1 MTVGSQPRFARSSLQ
16 QSLLDPSQVSFAT
29 DRNLSP
35 IPSQCRATSPDMSFR
50 SDARRERNSP
60 EEAARDWA
68 IARASFAQPLGSE
81 RICQR
86 VASLCLELLSILL
99 QRNSPLGRDCLK
111 EVSPEEVSPE
121 NASPEQTY
129 RAGANFASIDLLR
142 QQPSFRQ
149 IIPQALT
156 KCHRQRRNLRQQRFL
171 HQPVAL
177 RQRLWIRRTLLPL
190 SGTENVRPLSN
201 IISNHSIHLCD
212 LSYSS
217 SASFRLELDAQ
228 SFVSPF
234 ERDHSPRKAFR
245 QS

>member
-1 MTVGSQPRFARSSLQ
+1 MNSVQSSYSSARRSHLMTVGSRPRFARSSLQ

-60 EEAARDWA
+60 EAARDWA
-68 IARASFAQPLGSE
+68 IARASYAELLGSE

-99 QRNSPLGRDCLK
+99 QRNSPLGKDCLK
-111 EVSPEEVSPE
+111 EDSPE

-142 QQPSFRQ
+142 QQSSFRP

-156 KCHRQRRNLRQQRFL
+156 KCHRQRRHLRQQRFL

-177 RQRLWIRRTLLPL
+177 RQRL
-190 SGTENVRPLSN
+190 
-201 IISNHSIHLCD
+201 
-212 LSYSS
+212 
-217 SASFRLELDAQ
+217 
-228 SFVSPF
+228 
-234 ERDHSPRKAFR
+234 
-245 QS
+245 